1 MERVVVGMSG
11 GIDSFVTA
19 MLLREQGYEVVGV
32 TLQLW
37 EKNDLTQV
45 RDLCDKINIPLFLK
59 EGRSLFRHTVV
70 EPFVESYL
78 RGLTPSPC
86 CMCNRLVKWKLLQE
100 VADEYGAKYI
110 ATGHYVRIACL
121 AGKYY
126 IRKGIDPQ
134 KDQSYFLWGV
144 SQEILKRALTPLG
157 DYTKAQVK
165 EWAGKNGYVQ
175 LADKPESM
183 GVCFLQKKDYR
194 AFVQQ
199 NTTAVCLPGKIV
211 GPTGKVLGEHA
222 GLLNYTIGQKR
233 GIPSEDGEIFYV
245 REIDTENNVILV
257 APRAAL
263 FTGSI
268 LVERVQVVSKEDL
281 WASDVEIKIRG
292 LGLNPRG
299 YVRIEELDE
308 CRLRVYFPE
317 PAWAVAP
324 GQPVA
329 FYRGDILLGGG
340 IAGKD

>member
-175 LADKPESM
+175 LANKI
-183 GVCFLQKKDYR
+183 GR
-194 AFVQQ
+194 AS
-199 NTTAVCLPGKIV
+199 C
-211 GPTGKVLGEHA
+211 
-222 GLLNYTIGQKR
+222 R
-233 GIPSEDGEIFYV
+233 
-245 REIDTENNVILV
+245 
-257 APRAAL
+257 
-263 FTGSI
+263 
-268 LVERVQVVSKEDL
+268 ERV
-281 WASDVEIKIRG
+281 
-292 LGLNPRG
+292 
-299 YVRIEELDE
+299 
-308 CRLRVYFPE
+308 
-317 PAWAVAP
+317 
-324 GQPVA
+324 
-329 FYRGDILLGGG
+329 
-340 IAGKD
+340 